1 MMTPRF
7 SISIVSHGHGKYIE
21 RLIGDLVRLNRPDIE
36 VILTLNL
43 PESFA
48 FDFSAMPFDLR
59 VIKNDRIK
67 GFASN
72 HNDAFS
78 ISKGENFVILNP
90 DIKLG
95 TDPFDVMLSVIKE
108 NPNCICAPLIVNKNN
123 KIEDSARNF
132 PSPVLLGK
140 RLLSR
145 VFHFSLP
152 MEVLVVKGDVIMPDW
167 VAGMF
172 MVIPREIYKH
182 LHGLSERY
190 HMYFEDVDL
199 CARARLAG
207 YQVLVNQRVSVIHE
221 AQRDSHRK
229 LQYLSWHVQSAM
241 KFFTSSAYLKI
252 SANRL
257 LANMSRK

>member
-21 RLIGDLVRLNRPDIE
+21 RLIEDLIRLNRSDIE

-43 PESFA
+43 PESFS
-48 FDFSAMPFDLR
+48 FDLPALPFDLR

-67 GFASN
+67 GFARN
-72 HNDAFS
+72 HNSAFA
-78 ISKGENFVILNP
+78 ISRGENFVILNP
-90 DIKLG
+90 DIKLCD
-95 TDPFDVMLSVIKE
+95 DPFDVMLATLHD
-108 NPNCICAPLIVNKNN
+108 NPHSICAPLIVNKQN
-123 KIEDSARNF
+123 KVEDSARNF
-132 PSPVLLGK
+132 PSPVLLVK

-145 VFHFSLP
+145 IFHFSLP
-152 MEVLVVKGDVIMPDW
+152 LEVLTVRGDVIVPDW

-172 MVIPREIYKH
+172 MVVPREIYH
-182 LHGLSERY
+182 RLNGLSERY

-229 LQYLSWHVQSAM
+229 LRYLSWHIQSAV

-257 LANMSRK
+257 RANMLRK